1 MQGVNEDNDI
11 PEIPFIATRGY
22 DSVVWNRLY
31 SKDSTHVESQ
41 TWQISSIAEKTVQS
55 IGARGMVVGHTPQL
69 NGANCKYNERIWC
82 IDVGMSSGV
91 LNSRPEVLEIIGN
104 KARVLRSQDYPVG
117 ELEVA
122 NYL

>member
-41 TWQISSIAEKTVQS
+41 TWQVIKLI
-55 IGARGMVVGHTPQL
+55 ICQL
-69 NGANCKYNERIWC
+69 T
-82 IDVGMSSGV
+82 
-91 LNSRPEVLEIIGN
+91 
-104 KARVLRSQDYPVG
+104 
-117 ELEVA
+117 
-122 NYL
+122 